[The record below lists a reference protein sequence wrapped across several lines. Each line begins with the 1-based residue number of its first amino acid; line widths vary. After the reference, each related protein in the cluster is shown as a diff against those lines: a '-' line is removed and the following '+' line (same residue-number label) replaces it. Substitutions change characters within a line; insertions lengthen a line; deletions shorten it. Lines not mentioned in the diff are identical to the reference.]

1 MDMKTVDTMA
11 CFSDS
16 KMSNNFVN
24 NNAIEKNVVNY
35 ITYTITRKC
44 LNDSMTILKFLL
56 MYLPKT
62 GGVYLDR

>member
-24 NNAIEKNVVNY
+24 NNAIEKNCCKLHNIHYHTKVFKWFYDNFEIFVDVP
-35 ITYTITRKC
+35 T
-44 LNDSMTILKFLL
+44 
-56 MYLPKT
+56 
-62 GGVYLDR
+62 